1 MSIAAF
7 ALALN
12 VQVAAIPPALPQD
25 PGPERRAAAA
35 ALFPRQAYTSEYQH
49 GMNMAA
55 ARLSGE
61 VLNERGANLY
71 DREFRLYDRLSARA
85 IAAANPLIEQAIQCV
100 SEPIAQRLSVPDL
113 VALKVFAASSEGRNF
128 WSYYLYNLPWI
139 DCFDRPTRLYLA
151 PFLDED
157 LGAVIA
163 ETPLK

>member
-1 MSIAAF
+1 
-7 ALALN
+7 
-12 VQVAAIPPALPQD
+12 
-25 PGPERRAAAA
+25 
-35 ALFPRQAYTSEYQH
+35 
-49 GMNMAA
+49 MAA

-85 IAAANPLIEQAIQCV
+85 LAAADPLIEQAIQCV

-113 VALKVFAASSEGRNF
+113 VALKAFAASSEGRNF
-128 WSYYLYNLPWI
+128 WAYYLYNLPWT

-151 PFLDED
+151 PFLDKD